1 MTSALYSTRVSLNI
15 FYAHS
20 TVSVD
25 NIVSINDTIVN
36 SIL

>member
-1 MTSALYSTRVSLNI
+1 MASALSYTRISLNI
-15 FYAHS
+15 FYANS